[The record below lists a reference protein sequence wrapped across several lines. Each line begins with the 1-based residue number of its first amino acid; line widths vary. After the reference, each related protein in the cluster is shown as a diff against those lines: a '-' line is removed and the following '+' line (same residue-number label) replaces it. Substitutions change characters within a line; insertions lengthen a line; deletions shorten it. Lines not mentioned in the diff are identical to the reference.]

1 MEVEALSQA
10 CEMVSH
16 PDTAYI
22 NSQLEVVI
30 EGQTLRASL
39 AKLEGFAP
47 DAKTRVEK
55 DVKQVQLDKCI
66 KAMAKLA
73 AAIAKSSKLTATI
86 DVNAAGPHLAA
97 PAGSDSDM
105 GGALGLQGTPTPAL
119 FMDFC
124 AIYADVV
131 CGVPAREYL
140 DVLCQK
146 LTAKLTDDDEAMQ
159 ELTMGFETEENSWKR
174 GIDPMSSLAA
184 VQTHAAT
191 TIKPLKGKELLAL
204 VQRTSQERGMM
215 IVDISYQPICNFH
228 CLTRVS
234 NNCYLFLGGYV
245 CYFLYRPF

>member
-1 MEVEALSQA
+1 MEVETLSQA

-30 EGQTLRASL
+30 DGQALRAAL

-47 DAKTRVEK
+47 DVKTRVEK
-55 DVKQVQLDKCI
+55 DVKQVQFDRCI
-66 KAMAKLA
+66 KAMKKLA
-73 AAIAKSSKLTATI
+73 AAIAKTSKLTASI
-86 DVNAAGPHLAA
+86 DFDAAPDPLLAA
-97 PAGSDSDM
+97 PAGSESDM
-105 GGALGLQGTPTPAL
+105 GAALGLQGTPPAL

-131 CGVPAREYL
+131 RGIPACEYL

-146 LTAKLTDDDEAMQ
+146 LTAKVTEDDEAMQ

-184 VQTHAAT
+184 VQIHAAT
-191 TIKPLKGKELLAL
+191 TIRPLKGKELLGL
-204 VQRTSQERGMM
+204 VQHTSQEH
-215 IVDISYQPICNFH
+215 S
-228 CLTRVS
+228 
-234 NNCYLFLGGYV
+234 GYDV
-245 CYFLYRPF
+245 C